1 MDYWNNIED
10 PDKPADSLFEC
21 ISQRKNLSNTFQTS
35 IIVASLVIGSKL
47 FLDDHESDSVLKASR
62 QSRSVL
68 RSEDLT
74 QECCGRFTNS
84 DSNLASGLG
93 AVIQSPVIWFR
104 SGMNTVTRTVRKA
117 MRKDSIQRQVLGHAA
132 TVNWK
137 FTRLVRTNGFHPD
150 FTVANRRTLQS
161 GYVTSSFSD
170 TNTRTN
176 EQVTKRHLLTELGS
190 IRFYTLLG
198 QDSYTN
204 HCPVLT
210 ICFVEFEAR
219 K

>member
-1 MDYWNNIED
+1 
-10 PDKPADSLFEC
+10 
-21 ISQRKNLSNTFQTS
+21 
-35 IIVASLVIGSKL
+35 
-47 FLDDHESDSVLKASR
+47 
-62 QSRSVL
+62 
-68 RSEDLT
+68 
-74 QECCGRFTNS
+74 
-84 DSNLASGLG
+84 
-93 AVIQSPVIWFR
+93 
-104 SGMNTVTRTVRKA
+104 MNTVTRTVRKA

-132 TVNWK
+132 TANWK

-170 TNTRTN
+170 TNTRTY

-204 HCPVLT
+204 YYPVLT
-210 ICFVEFEAR
+210 ICFVKFEAR
-219 K
+219 KQQVSHGSVRNQLIPNISLRASTHAEYILSPGSLGGIERYDTWSENKTRRYSTTLRELSQSSSCCIQHYRLSQRIHTTALKDSERSCISVSLSN